1 MLKTKGQKWNRK
13 KFLNIL
19 EDTSGEK
26 NTQVA
31 IGWVLTVGYNKQRSP
46 YECRSFLLIPGRCE
60 NLSLWNIC
68 RIRCKI

>member
-31 IGWVLTVGYNKQRSP
+31 IG
-46 YECRSFLLIPGRCE
+46 
-60 NLSLWNIC
+60 
-68 RIRCKI
+68 